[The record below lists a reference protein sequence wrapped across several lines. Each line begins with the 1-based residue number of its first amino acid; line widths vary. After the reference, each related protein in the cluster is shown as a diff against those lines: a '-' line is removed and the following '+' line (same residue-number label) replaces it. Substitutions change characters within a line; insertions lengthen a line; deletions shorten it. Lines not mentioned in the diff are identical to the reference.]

1 MTFTILW
8 PHGRALNVPAADLWI
23 SGPYPAPDSVTPV
36 LPYRWRKA
44 WERSAKAWWRDS
56 SDAGK
61 ALYCVLYDRRNRPI
75 VTLYATAT
83 P

>member
-8 PHGRALNVPAADLWI
+8 PHGRALNVPATGGD
-23 SGPYPAPDSVTPV
+23 PAPDSVAAA

-44 WERSAKAWWRDS
+44 FIRADGWRRQP
-56 SDAGK
+56 GNHGPM
-61 ALYCVLYDRRNRPI
+61 YCVLRTRRGSYI
-75 VTLYATAT
+75 VTLYAIPA